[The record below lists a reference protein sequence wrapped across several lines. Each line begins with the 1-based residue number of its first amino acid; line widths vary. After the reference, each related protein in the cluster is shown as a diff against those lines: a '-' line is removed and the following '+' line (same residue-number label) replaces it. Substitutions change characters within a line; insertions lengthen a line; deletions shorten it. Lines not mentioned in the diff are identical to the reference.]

1 MEYHA
6 PSIWFLPLMLSLPVR
21 AVEDRSYTL
30 RQEEAIPRYMTADK
44 DYTRNTI
51 TKEPKKDV
59 VNRRVFDSPNAFV
72 GRPGS
77 SRSDPDPLGELEP
90 SAPPDRPIVAV
101 GGERESGG
109 ENKKGGGKRGDCLLF
124 I

>member
-1 MEYHA
+1 
-6 PSIWFLPLMLSLPVR
+6 
-21 AVEDRSYTL
+21 
-30 RQEEAIPRYMTADK
+30 MTADK
-44 DYTRNTI
+44 DYTRNTNA
-51 TKEPKKDV
+51 KEPKKDV

-77 SRSDPDPLGELEP
+77 SRSDQDPLGELEP
-90 SAPPDRPIVAV
+90 SAPPDRHIVAV